1 MDQYGKSIR
10 AVTYFTPEMAKIV
23 EEERKKTGQSVS
35 SFIFK
40 IMENALIQKE
50 EVVSNGFKTV

>member
-10 AVTYFTPEMAKIV
+10 AVTYFTPELAKIV
-23 EEERKKTGQSVS
+23 DEERKKTNQSVS

-40 IMENALIQKE
+40 IMENALMPKE
-50 EVVSNGFKTV
+50 GAV